1 MKNIFKLILLPL
13 CFLSI
18 SQVLLCQSLRT
29 RVIKFDINTFG
40 KETTQVAAIN
50 QDELEIFMFP
60 NLNVNVNFSDA
71 NNDGILEALEAGDI
85 TIEVYNSGGKAD
97 TVEVLINPVREING
111 LVMNDTYFNTSI
123 GSEEKKIFNIPIKA
137 TIDIPTDSVLLNISV
152 KENIGGFD
160 AVAQLQMSTYE
171 FQGANLKIVG
181 VRIVDSGKNLR
192 PVKADGMM
200 QKGET
205 VMAYVT
211 IQNVGQG
218 VAEDVNYSIKTTD
231 PNAFLLLD
239 RGPTK
244 EIDGKIKNL
253 LLGES
258 IEIPVRLST
267 NYRYQHIGDYLP
279 FVLSMSEKF
288 HRGDIIAENLPIPYN
303 QAPEKAKLITVVP
316 DLNKLNSLK
325 KTQLFSESDKFSSN
339 IKFKDIT
346 SAPLGAELYPNAI
359 AVVIG
364 AGTNSNNIPP
374 APYAAND
381 AVIMEQYFR
390 NTMGIHNIMTVTDA
404 EVTRSKLLDIFNP
417 NGDLSRY
424 VLPDSTDVFVYY
436 SGHGIPDKDDDG
448 NLDVYLIPDDCRK
461 DMLRERGYSLNKMYA
476 NLNDLK
482 AKSVT
487 VILDACFSGSS
498 KQSSSLSG
506 ESISNM
512 KGVEI
517 EIEDLAEKPWMDN
530 PNFRVMTSSSGDQ
543 TSLAFDKSQSG
554 LFTYYLA
561 LGMQGDA
568 DSNKDKKITVEELN
582 EYVSAQVSKAAK
594 QIRDGNQ
601 TPQLLGNGNLV
612 IVQF

>member
-316 DLNKLNSLK
+316 DLNKFNSLK